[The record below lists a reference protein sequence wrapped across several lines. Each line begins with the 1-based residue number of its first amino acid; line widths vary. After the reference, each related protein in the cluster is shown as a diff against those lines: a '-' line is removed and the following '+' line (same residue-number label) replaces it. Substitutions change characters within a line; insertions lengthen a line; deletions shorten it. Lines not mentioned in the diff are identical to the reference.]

1 MTRYAFSFLQTLIFL
16 IVARYAQTI
25 LEAENPAALS
35 AALDELSTLTK
46 SHLSLTKGENDHPFT
61 ECATFADDIKPTYTF
76 QNGWH
81 FIDQPYLDEGGSL
94 SDFTFT

>member
-1 MTRYAFSFLQTLIFL
+1 M
-16 IVARYAQTI
+16 
-25 LEAENPAALS
+25 EAENPAALS
-35 AALDELSTLTK
+35 AALDELSTLNK
-46 SHLSLTKGENDHPFT
+46 SHSSLTKGENDHPFT